1 MDKATK
7 EAEALLDAVTDGA
20 YVQLAGRKHSRQAK
34 RRVWSCALLTR
45 PLWLYC
51 SLADL
56 KRLAVDLAGL
66 PRVKAELAHQWKIT
80 AS

>member
-7 EAEALLDAVTDGA
+7 EAEALVDAVTDGA

-45 PLWLYC
+45 PLWLIVR
-51 SLADL
+51 SPISSAS
-56 KRLAVDLAGL
+56 
-66 PRVKAELAHQWKIT
+66 QWT
-80 AS
+80 